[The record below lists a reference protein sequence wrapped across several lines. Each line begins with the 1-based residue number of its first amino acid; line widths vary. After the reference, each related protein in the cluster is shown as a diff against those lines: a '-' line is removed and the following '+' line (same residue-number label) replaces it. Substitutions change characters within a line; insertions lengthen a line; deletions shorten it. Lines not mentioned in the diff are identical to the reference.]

1 LAVYR
6 RILAPLDGSALAEAT
21 LEHVVAVAAGCRV
34 PEVVLLVVLEPV
46 SSLAFP
52 SQAALDKDLI
62 ARMEQNSQTHAQGY
76 IAKMVD
82 RLRKD
87 SVAARG
93 VVVWGVAADEIVDYA
108 RKNQVDLII
117 MSTHGRSGV
126 SRWAFGSV
134 ADKVMRRSP
143 VPVLVIPPDSSGHGG
158 L

>member
-1 LAVYR
+1 M
-6 RILAPLDGSALAEAT
+6 
-21 LEHVVAVAAGCRV
+21 
-34 PEVVLLVVLEPV
+34 LVVLEPV

-87 SVAARG
+87 SVAAWG

-108 RKNQVDLII
+108 GKNQVDLII

-143 VPVLVIPPDSSGHGG
+143 VPVLVIPPDSSGHGS